1 MTALPNQAFHALQP
15 VVVTAFDG
23 KLADQWRSGAAS
35 VDECL
40 IFIKQDIRLGR
51 APSAYRLKRYREALR
66 AVSEAEIEMDGIGMA
81 YARSSDDWREDAEL
95 AWRM

>member
-1 MTALPNQAFHALQP
+1 MHALANSAFHAVQP
-15 VVVTAFDG
+15 AVSVFDD
-23 KLADQWRSGAAS
+23 KLAHQWRYGAAS

-40 IFIKQDIRLGR
+40 IFIKQDLRLGR
-51 APSAYRLKRYREALR
+51 APSAYRMKRYREALR
-66 AVSEAEIEMDGIGMA
+66 AVSEAEIEMDFLGMP